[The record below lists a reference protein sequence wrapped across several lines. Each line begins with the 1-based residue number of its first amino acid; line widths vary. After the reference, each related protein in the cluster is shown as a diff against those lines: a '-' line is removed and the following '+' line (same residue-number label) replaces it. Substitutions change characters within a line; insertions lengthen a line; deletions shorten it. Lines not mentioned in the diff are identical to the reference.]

1 MVSLELKATV
11 LFTGGKDSTYTLQ
24 WALLQGFEITVLS
37 SIIPSYDYSMLYH
50 RPVEKL
56 LRLQSISLG
65 IPIELEYLDDPEE
78 ELIALRKLLS
88 RVKQKY
94 GIKAVFAGA
103 LLSDYQRMRFSLVCE
118 ELGLKSFTPLW
129 RIDQVKYMR
138 ELVENGVKFIL
149 LSINT
154 YGLPK
159 KFLGKVLDI
168 EDIEEI
174 IMYAKR
180 YGFNPA
186 FEGGEAETLVVDTP
200 FFTQKLIVNG
210 YVVVKGLYEA
220 VFTIENAFLAPK
232 TRTSTY
238 RVDSRRYPAI

>member
-1 MVSLELKATV
+1 MKATI

-24 WALLQGFEITVLS
+24 WALLQGFEIIVLS
-37 SIIPSYDYSMLYH
+37 SIVPSYDYSMLYH

-65 IPIELEYLDDPEE
+65 IPLELEYLDNLEE
-78 ELIALRKLLS
+78 ELTVLRRLLL
-88 RVKQKY
+88 RVKQEY
-94 GIKAVFAGA
+94 GIRAVFAGA
-103 LLSDYQRMRFSLVCE
+103 LLSDYQRMRFSLICE

-138 ELVENGVKFIL
+138 ELVENRVKFML

-159 KFLGKVLDI
+159 KFLGKVLDVR
-168 EDIEEI
+168 DVEEI
-174 IMYAKR
+174 IICARR

-200 FFTQKLIVNG
+200 FFAQRLVVNG
-210 YVVVKGLYEA
+210 HVVEKGPYEA
-220 VFTIENAFLAPK
+220 VFIIEDAFLAPK
-232 TRTSTY
+232 NTDY
-238 RVDSRRYPAI
+238 DLPG

>member
-1 MVSLELKATV
+1 MKATI
-11 LFTGGKDSTYTLQ
+11 LFTGGKDSTYALQ

-37 SIIPSYDYSMLYH
+37 SIVPRYDYSMLYH
-50 RPVEKL
+50 RPIEKL

-65 IPIELEYLDDPEE
+65 IPLELEYLDNPEE
-78 ELIALRKLLS
+78 ELTALRRLLL

-94 GIKAVFAGA
+94 GIRAVFAGA
-103 LLSDYQRMRFSLVCE
+103 LLSDYQRMRFSLICE

-138 ELVENGVKFIL
+138 ELVENGVKFMI

-159 KFLGKVLDI
+159 KFLGKVLDTR
-168 EDIEEI
+168 DVEEI
-174 IMYAKR
+174 IMYARR

-186 FEGGEAETLVVDTP
+186 FEGGEAETLVVDSP
-200 FFTQKLIVNG
+200 FFTHRIHVEGQVID
-210 YVVVKGLYEA
+210 KGPYEA
-220 VFTIENAFLAPK
+220 IFKIINAYLESK
-232 TRTSTY
+232 EE
-238 RVDSRRYPAI
+238 